1 MKAKLKGETLAIK
14 KIKGERIEMF
24 DGAGTKRGNAPTGS
38 KGISKATQAI
48 AKAIDYSLQTDVSPY
63 C

>member
-1 MKAKLKGETLAIK
+1 MAGKLKGETFAIK
-14 KIKGERIEMF
+14 KIKEERIEMF
-24 DGAGTKRGNAPTGS
+24 YRGSNQKGNAPTVS